1 MRIVFMGSPAFAV
14 PSLTRLMGSGHTVA
28 LVVTQPDRPAGRGH
42 DLRPPPVKPAAER
55 LGLAV
60 AQPARL
66 ADEGVLA
73 TLQSARPDA
82 IVVVAFGQFLPQSV
96 RELPPLGCINAHASL
111 LPKYRGAAP
120 INRAVMAGE
129 TETGVTIMRV
139 ENRMDAGPI
148 LLQRTCPILPADDA
162 GSLHDR
168 LAELGAEAL
177 IEALR
182 ILGDGRAVWTDQDE
196 SRATFAPK
204 LGDVDCRLDLQGD
217 PVSLVDRI
225 RGLAPTPGAYL
236 LLEGGRRIRVI
247 KAEVRPEAGPPGV
260 VLAVGESAVVLGT
273 GHGALALLEVQPEG
287 KRRMTGAEFAHG
299 QHLRPGSRCAQ
310 PSSEMIS
317 PPTHQDTK

>member
-1 MRIVFMGSPAFAV
+1 MMRIVFMGSPAFAV
-14 PSLTRLMGSGHTVA
+14 PSLTRLVDSGNTVA
-28 LVVTQPDRPAGRGH
+28 LVVTQPDRPAGRGR
-42 DLRPPPVKPAAER
+42 DLRSPPVKPAAER

-82 IVVVAFGQFLPQSV
+82 IVVVAFGQFLPRPV
-96 RELPPLGCINAHASL
+96 RELPSLGCINVHASL

-148 LLQRTCPILPADDA
+148 LLQKACPILPTDDA

-177 IEALR
+177 TDALR
-182 ILGDGRAVWTDQDE
+182 ILGDGRAVWTPQDE
-196 SRATFAPK
+196 PRATFAPK
-204 LGDVDCRLDLQGD
+204 LGDADCRLELQGD
-217 PVSLVDRI
+217 PVPLVNRV
-225 RGLAPTPGAYL
+225 RGLSPSPGAYL
-236 LLEGGRRIRVI
+236 PLEGGRRIRVL

-260 VLAVGESAVVLGT
+260 VLRIDEAAVVLGT
-273 GHGALALLEVQPEG
+273 GNGALALLEVQPEG
-287 KRRMTGAEFAHG
+287 KRRMSGAEFARG
-299 QHLRPGSRCAQ
+299 QHLRAGACCV
-310 PSSEMIS
+310 
-317 PPTHQDTK
+317 